1 MVKVFTSGINEH
13 DRMGCTKD
21 ISETDIPLQING
33 MEQIGECSAGSFH
46 SGFISLKTNKL
57 YTREFWC

>member
-33 MEQIGECSAGSFH
+33 MEQIGECSAGSSFW
-46 SGFISLKTNKL
+46 FYIIKNK
-57 YTREFWC
+57 